1 MGALF
6 RKEMLAHLLSYR
18 APLALALVLCLTVGE
33 ALVFRADHRARLDA
47 FNRAEALRM
56 DALSR
61 QCESRIPLAA
71 ALSLLDQRVAMRPS
85 PLAFVAEGRE
95 RELPNVAVLNAFRV
109 AEVRRE
115 QGGNPL
121 VAAFDAPDWV
131 LIATIALSFFAVV
144 LTFDG
149 MSGEREDGT
158 LRLVLS
164 NSVPRWRV
172 VASKAL
178 AASAVLMAPVAVGGV
193 LQVVIIAAGGTL
205 ELGAGEAARLGVALL
220 LVYLF
225 VLSFVLLGL
234 ACSLLCSSSGSA
246 LVIALLIW
254 SVLVVIV
261 PRSSVLLSSAFPGVD
276 TADEVLQR
284 KEQEQRLAA
293 DAFQE
298 RHAGEANRWV
308 SGHWTSG
315 ESLELAFAVHRVAN
329 EVQSQ
334 WRSRQVRQVELARRL
349 GMVSPAGWLA
359 AGLERAAGTGL
370 SHYAVFLARAEE
382 YRASLEA
389 LLRARYPGNPC
400 DAPGGDEGRR
410 ARIDAVKLSVSD
422 IPAWRGAETTTSDWA
437 PGAALCGGAFVLLD
451 GALLLAVMFLATRY
465 DVR

>member
-6 RKEMLAHLLSYR
+6 RKEVLAHLLSYR
-18 APLALALVLCLTVGE
+18 APLAFALVLCLTLGG
-33 ALVFRADHRARLDA
+33 ALVFRADHHARLDA
-47 FNRAEALRM
+47 FSRAEALRM

-61 QCESRIPLAA
+61 QCESQMPLAA

-121 VAAFDAPDWV
+121 VPAFDAPDWV

-172 VASKAL
+172 VVSKAF
-178 AASAVLMAPVAVGGV
+178 AASTILLIPVAVGSM
-193 LQVVIIAAGGTL
+193 LQIIIIGAGGSL
-205 ELGAGEAARLGVALL
+205 ELGANDAMRLSVALL
-220 LVYLF
+220 LIFLFILFF
-225 VLSFVLLGL
+225 VLVGL
-234 ACSLLCSSSGSA
+234 ACSVLCASSGSA
-246 LVIALLIW
+246 LVVALLIW
-254 SVLVVIV
+254 SIFAVII
-261 PRSSVLLSSAFPGVD
+261 PRSTVLLSGAFVKVD
-276 TADEVLQR
+276 SADEVLQR
-284 KEQEQRLAA
+284 KEQEQRLVA

-298 RHAGEANRWV
+298 AHVGEANRWV

-329 EVQSQ
+329 EVQSR
-334 WRSRQVRQVELARRL
+334 WRDQQVRQVELARWL
-349 GMVSPAGWLA
+349 GMVSPSGWLSV
-359 AGLERAAGTGL
+359 GLERVAGTGV

-382 YRASLEA
+382 YRAGLEA
-389 LLRARYPGNPC
+389 LLRAKYPGNPY
-400 DAPGGDEGRR
+400 DAPGGDDGRR
-410 ARIDAVKLSVSD
+410 RRIDSVKLSVSD
-422 IPAWRGAETTTSDWA
+422 LPVWRGAETTASDWL
-437 PGAALCGGAFVLLD
+437 PGAILFGGAFFLLD
-451 GALLLAVMFLATRY
+451 GALLLAVMFLAARY